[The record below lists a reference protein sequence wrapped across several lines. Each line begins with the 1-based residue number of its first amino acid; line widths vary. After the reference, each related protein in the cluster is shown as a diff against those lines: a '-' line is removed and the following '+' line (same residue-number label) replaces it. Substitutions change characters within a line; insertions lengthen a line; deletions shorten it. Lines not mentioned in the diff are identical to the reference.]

1 LPPDQGTG
9 LGKPLKLINHPV
21 RDRIPISVAALG
33 PANVKLVAELAE
45 SWQPLFFHPGHYRAA
60 WGEALDAGFAKRDP
74 ALGPLDIALQVSFA
88 VGDPD
93 PAHLAKVRDQLA
105 LYIGG
110 MGARDKNFYNQLAQ
124 RYGYYLDF
132 LNRSGQLD
140 LEVEATALVTPEA
153 VAAFIASS
161 CAATKHHADADKSKH
176 RLRLAPTERR
186 HSGLAVSQAR
196 SATRRWNG

>member
-1 LPPDQGTG
+1 VRGKAGNGKSLVRSLPITDWSEADRRGWETACQPSRRLIRGG
-9 LGKPLKLINHPV
+9 AASHLGV
-21 RDRIPISVAALG
+21 DTRSD
-33 PANVKLVAELAE
+33 
-45 SWQPLFFHPGHYRAA
+45 
-60 WGEALDAGFAKRDP
+60 
-74 ALGPLDIALQVSFA
+74 
-88 VGDPD
+88 
-93 PAHLAKVRDQLA
+93 
-105 LYIGG
+105 
-110 MGARDKNFYNQLAQ
+110 LAQ